1 VQDIVLL
8 AEWWHAAEDCIRV
21 TGPLLRVL
29 RIADGDDLPAMP
41 KNSAL
46 LRAIIKQ
53 ERFFEEGC
61 GDPGLPP
68 GIPVMHTIHDPR
80 RPS

>member
-1 VQDIVLL
+1 VLS

-41 KNSAL
+41 EISAL
-46 LRAIIKQ
+46 MRAVIKQ
-53 ERFFEEGC
+53 VRFSQEGH
-61 GDPGLPP
+61 G
-68 GIPVMHTIHDPR
+68 HY
-80 RPS
+80 